1 MPQTGLAQV
10 LRQLSPERHPDLIVG
25 NDTFDDAG
33 VFRLRD
39 DLALVQTLDFFP
51 PLVDDPYTFGR
62 IAATNALSDVYAMG
76 GRPLTAMNIVG
87 FPDKEL
93 EPQVLVD
100 ILRGGADAVHEAG
113 AVVVG
118 GHSVR
123 DAEVKYGLSVTG
135 VVNPWRVLT
144 NAGARP
150 GDVLILTKPIGSG
163 TLTTAVKQ
171 GKLPVD
177 ELAECIGVMTTLNRE
192 ACEAALAV
200 GVNACT
206 DVSGFGLIGH
216 AFEMASGGRSETD
229 PENTRHEGTE
239 ARTHAV
245 EHGEGAKRRAEEA
258 GACVAGHADASSHEG
273 RGVCIVIQ
281 ASRVPLMTHALNLAR
296 AGVLTR
302 AHKSTREHLGDRLV
316 IDPAVES
323 ALVGLLLD
331 AQTSGGLL
339 LAVPEDRSAALLA
352 ELSARGVTSAARV
365 GTVTAA
371 VSPSIRVDSG
381 S

>member
-1 MPQTGLAQV
+1 M
-10 LRQLSPERHPDLIVG
+10 LRQLSPERHPDLLVG
-25 NDTFDDAG
+25 SDTFDDAG

-62 IAATNALSDVYAMG
+62 IAATNSLSDVYAMG
-76 GRPLTAMNIVG
+76 GRPITAMNIVG

-93 EPQVLVD
+93 EPEILVE

-135 VVNPWRVLT
+135 VVDPRRVLT

-171 GKLPVD
+171 GKLPPED
-177 ELAECIGVMTTLNRE
+177 LAECIRVMATLNRA

-206 DVSGFGLIGH
+206 DVTGFGLIGH
-216 AFEMASGGRSETD
+216 AFEMAAAGVPGDAQGAGKRTPGVEVVI
-229 PENTRHEGTE
+229 E
-239 ARTHAV
+239 AR
-245 EHGEGAKRRAEEA
+245 
-258 GACVAGHADASSHEG
+258 
-273 RGVCIVIQ
+273 
-281 ASRVPLMTHALNLAR
+281 RVPLMAHALELAR

-302 AHKSTREHLGDRLV
+302 AHKTTREYLGERLA
-316 IDPAVES
+316 IDPSVEP
-323 ALVGLLLD
+323 ALSGLLLD

-339 LAVPEDRSAALLA
+339 LSLPESRVDALLA
-352 ELSARGVTSAARV
+352 ELTVSGVACAARV
-365 GTVTAA
+365 GKVMSATSAR
-371 VSPSIRVDSG
+371 VSLVA
-381 S
+381 